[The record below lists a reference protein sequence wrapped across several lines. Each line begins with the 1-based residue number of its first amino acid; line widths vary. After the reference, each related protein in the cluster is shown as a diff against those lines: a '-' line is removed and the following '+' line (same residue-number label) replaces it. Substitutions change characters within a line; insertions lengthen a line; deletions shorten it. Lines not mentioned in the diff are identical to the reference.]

1 MLSHLSIRDVVLVER
16 LELEFQNG
24 FSVLTGE
31 TGAGKSILLDALG
44 LTTGARAEARLVRN
58 GAERANVSAVF
69 DLREDHAVR
78 HQLSEQGIETVGE
91 PVILR
96 RVLNADGRSRA
107 FANDQA
113 ISIGLLKDV
122 GAQLVEVHGQFD
134 NQRLMR
140 PESHR
145 MLLDSF
151 SGASE
156 LIDGVRAAYA
166 GWRDVMARRA
176 TAIADTTNTQR
187 DEDFLR
193 FSVQEMTEL
202 APQPGEEVEL
212 SNKRKMMMHSEKL
225 VQALADAQNQLS
237 GENTIDQGLQRTL
250 RALEQVRTYADDKFD
265 DVIARFEA
273 AHNEVLEGMGQLD
286 RLSSQIML
294 EPEEL
299 EAAEERL
306 FALRAVARKHQVSVD
321 DLSDLKDEFERRLGS
336 VEDSAQRLAVLE
348 HEERKARD
356 AFVVAAERI
365 REVRTNAGTALD
377 QAVDLELADLK
388 LKHARFHTYLAP
400 LNEADW
406 NEYGMDRVAFQVAT
420 NPDSAPGPINK
431 IASGGELARFML
443 ALKAVLAATD
453 PVPTLVFDE
462 ADAGLGG
469 AVAAAVGDRL
479 ARLAAG
485 SQVLVVTHSPQ
496 VAAKGDHHWRVS
508 KSEIATVDQADE
520 RVWTTVE
527 PLDSASRQD
536 EIARMLAGAHVT
548 DEARA
553 AADRLLAGGDS

>member
-1 MLSHLSIRDVVLVER
+1 
-16 LELEFQNG
+16 
-24 FSVLTGE
+24 
-31 TGAGKSILLDALG
+31 
-44 LTTGARAEARLVRN
+44 
-58 GAERANVSAVF
+58 
-69 DLREDHAVR
+69 
-78 HQLSEQGIETVGE
+78 
-91 PVILR
+91 
-96 RVLNADGRSRA
+96 
-107 FANDQA
+107 
-113 ISIGLLKDV
+113 
-122 GAQLVEVHGQFD
+122 
-134 NQRLMR
+134 MR
-140 PESHR
+140 
-145 MLLDSF
+145 
-151 SGASE
+151 
-156 LIDGVRAAYA
+156 
-166 GWRDVMARRA
+166 
-176 TAIADTTNTQR
+176 
-187 DEDFLR
+187 
-193 FSVQEMTEL
+193 
-202 APQPGEEVEL
+202 
-212 SNKRKMMMHSEKL
+212 
-225 VQALADAQNQLS
+225 
-237 GENTIDQGLQRTL
+237 
-250 RALEQVRTYADDKFD
+250 
-265 DVIARFEA
+265 
-273 AHNEVLEGMGQLD
+273 
-286 RLSSQIML
+286 
-294 EPEEL
+294 
-299 EAAEERL
+299 
-306 FALRAVARKHQVSVD
+306 VD
-321 DLSDLKDEFERRLGS
+321 DLSDLKAEFERRLGS

-400 LNEADW
+400 LNEANW
-406 NEYGMDRVAFQVAT
+406 NEYGMDRVAFLVAT

-443 ALKAVLAATD
+443 ALKAVLAAAD

-553 AADRLLAGGDS
+553 AADRLLAGGNS

>member
-58 GAERANVSAVF
+58 GAERANVSAIF
-69 DLREDHAVR
+69 DLCEDHAVR
-78 HQLSEQGIETVGE
+78 HQLSEQGVETAGE

-151 SGASE
+151 SGASD
-156 LIDGVRAAYA
+156 LIDGVRAAYT
-166 GWRDVMARRA
+166 GWRDVMTRRA
-176 TAIADTTNTQR
+176 TAIADAANTQR

-193 FSVQEMTEL
+193 FAVQEMADL

-212 SNKRKMMMHSEKL
+212 ANKRKMMMHSEKL
-225 VQALADAQNQLS
+225 AQALADAQRQLS
-237 GENTIDQGLQRTL
+237 GENNVDQGLQRTL
-250 RALEQVRTYADDKFD
+250 RALEQLRTYADEKFD

-273 AHNEVLEGMGQLD
+273 AHNEILEGMGQLD
-286 RLSSQIML
+286 RLSTQIML

-306 FALRAVARKHQVSVD
+306 FALRAVARKHQVRVD

-356 AFVVAAERI
+356 AFIEAAKRI
-365 REVRTNAGTALD
+365 REVRTNAGMALD

-400 LNEADW
+400 LKEADW
-406 NEYGMDRVAFQVAT
+406 NEYGMDRVAFLVAT

-443 ALKAVLAATD
+443 ALKAVLAAAD

-479 ARLAAG
+479 ARLATG

-553 AADRLLAGGDS
+553 AADRLLAGGNS

>member
-58 GAERANVSAVF
+58 GAERANVSAIF
-69 DLREDHAVR
+69 DLCEDHAVR
-78 HQLSEQGIETVGE
+78 HQLSEQGVETAGE

-107 FANDQA
+107 FVNDQA

-151 SGASE
+151 SGASD
-156 LIDGVRAAYA
+156 LIDGVRAAYT
-166 GWRDVMARRA
+166 GWRDVMTRRA
-176 TAIADTTNTQR
+176 TAIADAANTQR

-193 FSVQEMTEL
+193 FAVQEMADL

-225 VQALADAQNQLS
+225 AQALADAQRQLS
-237 GENTIDQGLQRTL
+237 GENNVDQGLQRTL
-250 RALEQVRTYADDKFD
+250 RALEQLRTYADEKFD

-286 RLSSQIML
+286 RLSTQIML

-306 FALRAVARKHQVSVD
+306 FALRAVARKHQVRVD

-356 AFVVAAERI
+356 AFIEAAQRI
-365 REVRTNAGTALD
+365 REVRTNAGMALD

-400 LNEADW
+400 LKEADW
-406 NEYGMDRVAFQVAT
+406 NEYGMDRVAFLVAT

-443 ALKAVLAATD
+443 ALKAVLAAAD

-553 AADRLLAGGDS
+553 AADRLLAGGNS

>member
-78 HQLSEQGIETVGE
+78 YQLSEQGIETAGE

-151 SGASE
+151 SGASD

-176 TAIADTTNTQR
+176 TAIADAANTQR

-193 FSVQEMTEL
+193 FAVQEMAEL

-306 FALRAVARKHQVSVD
+306 FALRAVARKHQVRVD

-400 LNEADW
+400 LQEADW
-406 NEYGMDRVAFQVAT
+406 NEYGMDRVAFLVAT

-443 ALKAVLAATD
+443 ALKAVLATAD

-508 KSEIATVDQADE
+508 KSEIANVNQANE

-536 EIARMLAGAHVT
+536 EIARMLAGAQVT

>member
-58 GAERANVSAVF
+58 GAERANVSAIF
-69 DLREDHAVR
+69 DLCEDHAVR
-78 HQLSEQGIETVGE
+78 HQLSEQGVETAGE

-151 SGASE
+151 ADASD
-156 LIDGVRAAYA
+156 LIDGVRAAYT
-166 GWRDVMARRA
+166 GWRDAMTRRA
-176 TAIADTTNTQR
+176 TAIADAANTQR

-193 FSVQEMTEL
+193 FAVQEMADL

-225 VQALADAQNQLS
+225 AQALADAQRQLS
-237 GENTIDQGLQRTL
+237 GENNVDQGLQRTL
-250 RALEQVRTYADDKFD
+250 RALEQLRTYADEKFD

-286 RLSSQIML
+286 RLSTQIML

-306 FALRAVARKHQVSVD
+306 FALRAVARKHQVRVD

-356 AFVVAAERI
+356 AFIEAAKRI
-365 REVRTNAGTALD
+365 REVRTNAGMALD

-400 LNEADW
+400 LKEADW
-406 NEYGMDRVAFQVAT
+406 NEYGMDRVAFLVAT

-443 ALKAVLAATD
+443 ALKAVLAAAD

-479 ARLAAG
+479 ARLATG

-553 AADRLLAGGDS
+553 AADRLLAGGNS

>member
-1 MLSHLSIRDVVLVER
+1 
-16 LELEFQNG
+16 
-24 FSVLTGE
+24 
-31 TGAGKSILLDALG
+31 
-44 LTTGARAEARLVRN
+44 
-58 GAERANVSAVF
+58 
-69 DLREDHAVR
+69 
-78 HQLSEQGIETVGE
+78 
-91 PVILR
+91 
-96 RVLNADGRSRA
+96 
-107 FANDQA
+107 
-113 ISIGLLKDV
+113 
-122 GAQLVEVHGQFD
+122 
-134 NQRLMR
+134 
-140 PESHR
+140 
-145 MLLDSF
+145 
-151 SGASE
+151 
-156 LIDGVRAAYA
+156 
-166 GWRDVMARRA
+166 WRDVIARRA
-176 TAIADTTNTQR
+176 TAIADTANTQR

-225 VQALADAQNQLS
+225 VQALANAQNQLS

-306 FALRAVARKHQVSVD
+306 FALRAVARKHQVRVD

-406 NEYGMDRVAFQVAT
+406 NEYGMDRVAFLVAT

-443 ALKAVLAATD
+443 ALKAVLATAD

>member
-151 SGASE
+151 SGESD

-166 GWRDVMARRA
+166 GWRDVVARRA
-176 TAIADTTNTQR
+176 TAITDAANTQR

-193 FSVQEMTEL
+193 FAVQEMTEL

-225 VQALADAQNQLS
+225 VQALADTQNQLD

-306 FALRAVARKHQVSVD
+306 FALRAVARKHQVKVD

-377 QAVDLELADLK
+377 QAVDLELSDLK

-406 NEYGMDRVAFQVAT
+406 NEYGMDRVAFLVAT

-443 ALKAVLAATD
+443 ALKAVLAAAD

>member
-58 GAERANVSAVF
+58 GAERANVSAIF
-69 DLREDHAVR
+69 DLCEDHAVR
-78 HQLSEQGIETVGE
+78 HQLSEQGVETAGE

-151 SGASE
+151 SGAPD
-156 LIDGVRAAYA
+156 LIDGVRAAYT
-166 GWRDVMARRA
+166 GWRDVMTRRA
-176 TAIADTTNTQR
+176 TAIADAANTQR

-193 FSVQEMTEL
+193 FAVQEMADL

-225 VQALADAQNQLS
+225 AQALADAQRQLS
-237 GENTIDQGLQRTL
+237 GENNVDQGLQRTL
-250 RALEQVRTYADDKFD
+250 RALEQLRTYADEKFD
-265 DVIARFEA
+265 DVISRFEA

-286 RLSSQIML
+286 RLSTQIML

-306 FALRAVARKHQVSVD
+306 FALRAVARKHQVRVD

-356 AFVVAAERI
+356 AFIEAAKRI
-365 REVRTNAGTALD
+365 REVRTNAGMALD
-377 QAVDLELADLK
+377 QAVDLELAELK

-400 LNEADW
+400 LKEADW
-406 NEYGMDRVAFQVAT
+406 NEYGMDRVAFLVAT

-443 ALKAVLAATD
+443 ALKAVLAAAD

-479 ARLAAG
+479 ARLATG

-553 AADRLLAGGDS
+553 AADRLLAGGNS

>member
-69 DLREDHAVR
+69 DLCEDHAVR
-78 HQLSEQGIETVGE
+78 HQLSEQGIETAGE

-151 SGASE
+151 SGE
-156 LIDGVRAAYA
+156 PDLIDGVSAAYA

-176 TAIADTTNTQR
+176 TAIADAANTQR

-193 FSVQEMTEL
+193 FAVQEMAEL

-306 FALRAVARKHQVSVD
+306 FALRAVARKHQVRVD

-400 LNEADW
+400 LKEADW
-406 NEYGMDRVAFQVAT
+406 NEYGMDRVAFLVAT

-443 ALKAVLAATD
+443 ALKAVLAAAD

-508 KSEIATVDQADE
+508 KSEIATVDQANE

-536 EIARMLAGAHVT
+536 EIARMLAGAYVT

>member
-16 LELEFQNG
+16 LELEFENG

-78 HQLSEQGIETVGE
+78 YQLSEQGIETAGE

-145 MLLDSF
+145 MILDSF
-151 SGASE
+151 SGESD
-156 LIDGVRAAYA
+156 LIDGVRGAYA

-176 TAIADTTNTQR
+176 TAIADAANTQR

-193 FSVQEMTEL
+193 FAVQEMAEL

-225 VQALADAQNQLS
+225 VQALADAQNQLG

-306 FALRAVARKHQVSVD
+306 FALRAVARKHQVRVD

-406 NEYGMDRVAFQVAT
+406 NEYGMDRVAFLVAT

-443 ALKAVLAATD
+443 ALKAVLATAD

-508 KSEIATVDQADE
+508 KSEIATVDQANE
-520 RVWTTVE
+520 TVWTTVE

>member
-58 GAERANVSAVF
+58 GAERANVSAIF
-69 DLREDHAVR
+69 DLCEDHAVR
-78 HQLSEQGIETVGE
+78 HQLSEQGVETAGE

-151 SGASE
+151 SGASD
-156 LIDGVRAAYA
+156 LIDGVRAAYT
-166 GWRDVMARRA
+166 GWRDVMTRRA
-176 TAIADTTNTQR
+176 TAIADAANTQR

-193 FSVQEMTEL
+193 FAVQEMADL

-225 VQALADAQNQLS
+225 AQALADAQRQLS
-237 GENTIDQGLQRTL
+237 GENNVDQGLQRTL
-250 RALEQVRTYADDKFD
+250 RALEQLRTYADEKFD

-286 RLSSQIML
+286 RLSTQIML

-306 FALRAVARKHQVSVD
+306 FALRAVARKHQVRVD

-356 AFVVAAERI
+356 AFIEAAKRI
-365 REVRTNAGTALD
+365 REVRTNAGMALD

-400 LNEADW
+400 LKEADW
-406 NEYGMDRVAFQVAT
+406 NEYGMDRVAFLVAT

-443 ALKAVLAATD
+443 ALKAVLAAAD

-553 AADRLLAGGDS
+553 AADRLLAGGNS

>member
-58 GAERANVSAVF
+58 GAERANVSAIF
-69 DLREDHAVR
+69 DLCEDHAVR
-78 HQLSEQGIETVGE
+78 HQLSEQGVETAGE

-107 FANDQA
+107 FVNDQA

-151 SGASE
+151 SGASD
-156 LIDGVRAAYA
+156 LIDGVRAAYT
-166 GWRDVMARRA
+166 GWRDVMTRRA
-176 TAIADTTNTQR
+176 TAIADAAKTQR

-193 FSVQEMTEL
+193 FAVQEMADL

-225 VQALADAQNQLS
+225 AQALADAQRQLS
-237 GENTIDQGLQRTL
+237 GENNVDQGLQRTL
-250 RALEQVRTYADDKFD
+250 RALEQLRTYADEKFD

-286 RLSSQIML
+286 RLSTQIML

-306 FALRAVARKHQVSVD
+306 FALRAVARKHQVRVD

-356 AFVVAAERI
+356 AFIEAAKRI
-365 REVRTNAGTALD
+365 REVRTNAGMALD

-400 LNEADW
+400 LKEADW
-406 NEYGMDRVAFQVAT
+406 NEYGMDRVAFLVAT

-443 ALKAVLAATD
+443 ALKAVLAAAD

-553 AADRLLAGGDS
+553 AADRLLAGGNS

>member
-58 GAERANVSAVF
+58 GAERANVSAIF
-69 DLREDHAVR
+69 DLCEDHAVR
-78 HQLSEQGIETVGE
+78 HQLSEQGVETAGE

-151 SGASE
+151 AGASD
-156 LIDGVRAAYA
+156 LIDGVRAAYT
-166 GWRDVMARRA
+166 GWRDVMTRRA
-176 TAIADTTNTQR
+176 TAIADAANTQR

-193 FSVQEMTEL
+193 FAVQEMADL

-225 VQALADAQNQLS
+225 AQALADAQRQLS
-237 GENTIDQGLQRTL
+237 GENNVDQGLQRTL
-250 RALEQVRTYADDKFD
+250 RALEQLRTYADEKFD

-286 RLSSQIML
+286 RLSTQIML

-306 FALRAVARKHQVSVD
+306 FALRAVARKHQVRVD

-356 AFVVAAERI
+356 AFIEAAKRI
-365 REVRTNAGTALD
+365 REVRTNAGMALD
-377 QAVDLELADLK
+377 QAVDLELAELK

-400 LNEADW
+400 LKEADW
-406 NEYGMDRVAFQVAT
+406 NEYGMDRVAFLVAT

-443 ALKAVLAATD
+443 ALKAVLAAAD

-479 ARLAAG
+479 ARLATG

-553 AADRLLAGGDS
+553 AADRLLAGGNS

>member
-58 GAERANVSAVF
+58 GAERANVSAIF
-69 DLREDHAVR
+69 DLCEDHAVR
-78 HQLSEQGIETVGE
+78 HQLSEQGVETAGE

-151 SGASE
+151 SGASD
-156 LIDGVRAAYA
+156 LIDGVRAAYT
-166 GWRDVMARRA
+166 GWRDVMTRQA
-176 TAIADTTNTQR
+176 TAIADAANTQR

-193 FSVQEMTEL
+193 FAVQEMADL

-225 VQALADAQNQLS
+225 AQALADAQRQLS
-237 GENTIDQGLQRTL
+237 GENNVDQGLQRTL
-250 RALEQVRTYADDKFD
+250 RALEQLRTYADEKFD

-273 AHNEVLEGMGQLD
+273 AHNEILEGMGQLD
-286 RLSSQIML
+286 RLSTQIML

-306 FALRAVARKHQVSVD
+306 FALRAVARKHQVRVD

-356 AFVVAAERI
+356 AFIEAAKRI
-365 REVRTNAGTALD
+365 REVRTNAGMALD

-400 LNEADW
+400 LKEADW
-406 NEYGMDRVAFQVAT
+406 NEYGMDRVAFLVAT

-443 ALKAVLAATD
+443 ALKAVLAAAD

-479 ARLAAG
+479 ARLATG

-553 AADRLLAGGDS
+553 AADRLLAGGNS

>member
-1 MLSHLSIRDVVLVER
+1 MLSHLSIRDVVLVKR

-58 GAERANVSAVF
+58 GAERANVSAIF
-69 DLREDHAVR
+69 DLCEDHAVR
-78 HQLSEQGIETVGE
+78 HQLSEQGVETAGE

-151 SGASE
+151 AGASD
-156 LIDGVRAAYA
+156 LIDGVRAAYT
-166 GWRDVMARRA
+166 GWRDVMTRRA
-176 TAIADTTNTQR
+176 TAIADAANTQR

-193 FSVQEMTEL
+193 FAVQEMADL

-225 VQALADAQNQLS
+225 AQALADAQRQLS
-237 GENTIDQGLQRTL
+237 GENNVDQGLQRTL
-250 RALEQVRTYADDKFD
+250 RALEQLRTYADEKFD

-286 RLSSQIML
+286 RLSTQIML

-306 FALRAVARKHQVSVD
+306 FALRAVARKHQVRVD

-356 AFVVAAERI
+356 AFIEAAKRI
-365 REVRTNAGTALD
+365 REVRTNAGMALD
-377 QAVDLELADLK
+377 QAVDLELAELK

-400 LNEADW
+400 LKEADW
-406 NEYGMDRVAFQVAT
+406 NEYGMDRVAFLVAT

-443 ALKAVLAATD
+443 ALKAVLAAAD

-479 ARLAAG
+479 ARLATG

-553 AADRLLAGGDS
+553 AADRLLAGGNS

>member
-1 MLSHLSIRDVVLVER
+1 
-16 LELEFQNG
+16 
-24 FSVLTGE
+24 
-31 TGAGKSILLDALG
+31 
-44 LTTGARAEARLVRN
+44 
-58 GAERANVSAVF
+58 
-69 DLREDHAVR
+69 
-78 HQLSEQGIETVGE
+78 
-91 PVILR
+91 
-96 RVLNADGRSRA
+96 
-107 FANDQA
+107 
-113 ISIGLLKDV
+113 
-122 GAQLVEVHGQFD
+122 
-134 NQRLMR
+134 
-140 PESHR
+140 
-145 MLLDSF
+145 
-151 SGASE
+151 
-156 LIDGVRAAYA
+156 
-166 GWRDVMARRA
+166 
-176 TAIADTTNTQR
+176 
-187 DEDFLR
+187 
-193 FSVQEMTEL
+193 
-202 APQPGEEVEL
+202 
-212 SNKRKMMMHSEKL
+212 
-225 VQALADAQNQLS
+225 
-237 GENTIDQGLQRTL
+237 
-250 RALEQVRTYADDKFD
+250 
-265 DVIARFEA
+265 
-273 AHNEVLEGMGQLD
+273 
-286 RLSSQIML
+286 
-294 EPEEL
+294 
-299 EAAEERL
+299 
-306 FALRAVARKHQVSVD
+306 
-321 DLSDLKDEFERRLGS
+321 
-336 VEDSAQRLAVLE
+336 LE

-388 LKHARFHTYLAP
+388 LKHARFQTYLAP

-406 NEYGMDRVAFQVAT
+406 NEYGMDSVAFLVAT

-553 AADRLLAGGDS
+553 AADRLLAGGGS

>member
-69 DLREDHAVR
+69 DLCEDHAVR
-78 HQLSEQGIETVGE
+78 HQLSEQGIETAGE

-151 SGASE
+151 SGASD

-176 TAIADTTNTQR
+176 TAIADTANTQR

-225 VQALADAQNQLS
+225 AQALADAQNQLS

-306 FALRAVARKHQVSVD
+306 FALRAVARKHQVRVD
-321 DLSDLKDEFERRLGS
+321 DLSNLKDEFERRLCS
-336 VEDSAQRLAVLE
+336 VEDSGQRLAVLE

-406 NEYGMDRVAFQVAT
+406 NEYGMDRVAFLVAT

-479 ARLAAG
+479 ARLAAD

-508 KSEIATVDQADE
+508 KSEIAAVDQADE

>member
-58 GAERANVSAVF
+58 GAERANVSAIF
-69 DLREDHAVR
+69 DLCEDHAVR
-78 HQLSEQGIETVGE
+78 HQLSEQGVETAGE

-151 SGASE
+151 AGASD
-156 LIDGVRAAYA
+156 LIDGVRAAYT
-166 GWRDVMARRA
+166 GWRDVMTRRA
-176 TAIADTTNTQR
+176 TAIADAANTQR

-193 FSVQEMTEL
+193 FAVQEMADL

-225 VQALADAQNQLS
+225 AQALADAQSQLS
-237 GENTIDQGLQRTL
+237 GENNVDQGLQRTL
-250 RALEQVRTYADDKFD
+250 RALEQLRTYADEKFD

-273 AHNEVLEGMGQLD
+273 AHNEILEGMGQLD
-286 RLSSQIML
+286 RLSTQIML

-306 FALRAVARKHQVSVD
+306 FALRAVARKHQVRVD

-356 AFVVAAERI
+356 AFIEAAKRI
-365 REVRTNAGTALD
+365 REVRTNAGMALD
-377 QAVDLELADLK
+377 QAVDLELAELK

-400 LNEADW
+400 LKEADW
-406 NEYGMDRVAFQVAT
+406 NEYGMDRVAFLVAT

-443 ALKAVLAATD
+443 ALKAVLAAAD

-479 ARLAAG
+479 ARLATG

-553 AADRLLAGGDS
+553 AADRLLAGGNS

>member
-166 GWRDVMARRA
+166 GWRDVIARRA

-225 VQALADAQNQLS
+225 AQALADAQNQLS

-443 ALKAVLAATD
+443 ALKAVLAAAD
-453 PVPTLVFDE
+453 PVPTIVFDE

-485 SQVLVVTHSPQ
+485 FQVLVVTHSPQ

-508 KSEIATVDQADE
+508 KSEIATDDQADE
-520 RVWTTVE
+520 RVWTIVE

-553 AADRLLAGGDS
+553 AADRLLAGGGS

>member
-69 DLREDHAVR
+69 DLCEDHAVR
-78 HQLSEQGIETVGE
+78 HQLSEQGVETAGE

-96 RVLNADGRSRA
+96 RVLNVDGRSRA

-151 SGASE
+151 SGASD

-176 TAIADTTNTQR
+176 TAIADAANTQR

-193 FSVQEMTEL
+193 FAVQEMAEL

-250 RALEQVRTYADDKFD
+250 RALEQVRTYADEKFD

-286 RLSSQIML
+286 RFSSQIML

-306 FALRAVARKHQVSVD
+306 FALRAVARKHQVRVD
-321 DLSDLKDEFERRLGS
+321 DLSDLKAEFERRLGS

-400 LNEADW
+400 LKEADW
-406 NEYGMDRVAFQVAT
+406 NEYGMDRVAFLVAT

-443 ALKAVLAATD
+443 ALKAVLAAAD

-553 AADRLLAGGDS
+553 AADRLLAGGNS

>member
-1 MLSHLSIRDVVLVER
+1 MLSHLSIRDMVLVER

-58 GAERANVSAVF
+58 GAERANVSAIF
-69 DLREDHAVR
+69 DLCEDHAVR
-78 HQLSEQGIETVGE
+78 HQLSEQGVETAGE

-151 SGASE
+151 AGASD

-176 TAIADTTNTQR
+176 MAIADAANTQR

-193 FSVQEMTEL
+193 FAVQEMADL

-225 VQALADAQNQLS
+225 AQALADAQSQLS
-237 GENTIDQGLQRTL
+237 GENNIDQGLQRTL
-250 RALEQVRTYADDKFD
+250 RALEQLRTYADEKFD

-286 RLSSQIML
+286 RLSTQIML
-294 EPEEL
+294 DPEEL
-299 EAAEERL
+299 EA
-306 FALRAVARKHQVSVD
+306 
-321 DLSDLKDEFERRLGS
+321 
-336 VEDSAQRLAVLE
+336 
-348 HEERKARD
+348 
-356 AFVVAAERI
+356 VVRYT
-365 REVRTNAGTALD
+365 REVL
-377 QAVDLELADLK
+377 
-388 LKHARFHTYLAP
+388 
-400 LNEADW
+400 
-406 NEYGMDRVAFQVAT
+406 
-420 NPDSAPGPINK
+420 
-431 IASGGELARFML
+431 
-443 ALKAVLAATD
+443 
-453 PVPTLVFDE
+453 
-462 ADAGLGG
+462 
-469 AVAAAVGDRL
+469 
-479 ARLAAG
+479 
-485 SQVLVVTHSPQ
+485 
-496 VAAKGDHHWRVS
+496 
-508 KSEIATVDQADE
+508 
-520 RVWTTVE
+520 
-527 PLDSASRQD
+527 
-536 EIARMLAGAHVT
+536 
-548 DEARA
+548 
-553 AADRLLAGGDS
+553 